1 MDMEK
6 NRKLR
11 HKILLMLA
19 DVVSVSAAEL
29 LAYLI
34 TLGAPGLSD
43 VPVLLVWTLGNLAVT
58 IALFALFGMYDIV
71 FSSVGI
77 IDALKL
83 CLPVLC
89 LGALNASVAA
99 ITDEVYIGV
108 GTALVFCA
116 LLFYFAGF
124 VRFFKRILI
133 VLRYY
138 LSGGKG
144 RKSG

>member
-99 ITDEVYIGV
+99 ITDEIYIGV
-108 GTALVFCA
+108 GIGARLLCA
-116 LLFYFAGF
+116 AVLFRGA
-124 VRFFKRILI
+124 RAFFQTHSHRSQILPF
-133 VLRYY
+133 
-138 LSGGKG
+138 G
-144 RKSG
+144 R